1 MSKNVGDIYRL
12 EENRIS
18 FERTKTFL
26 KQSMSLAQSCL
37 FVMWTWYLASSPII

>member
-1 MSKNVGDIYRL
+1 MSKNAGDIFRL
-12 EENRIS
+12 EENRRS

-37 FVMWTWYLASSPII
+37 FVMWT